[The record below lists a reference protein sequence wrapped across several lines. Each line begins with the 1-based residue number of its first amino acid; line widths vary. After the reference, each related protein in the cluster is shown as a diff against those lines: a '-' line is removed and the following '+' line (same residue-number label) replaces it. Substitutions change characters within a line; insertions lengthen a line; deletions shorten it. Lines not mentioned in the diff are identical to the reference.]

1 MARRPRRWYAAAMP
15 DDPTLASV
23 PTAHD
28 LATRPGFLIR
38 RLHQIH
44 VALFIEECAAFD
56 ATPVQYSIM
65 SAVQAHPG
73 LDQARLGKVVGVDRA
88 TLANVA
94 GRLDRRGLVRR
105 RASAAD
111 RRLRLVKM
119 TEAGSAL
126 LARMDAPARRA
137 HARTIEALMPADRS
151 AFVQALAQL
160 VQSGNAHGRALLR
173 LG

>member
-1 MARRPRRWYAAAMP
+1 ML
-15 DDPTLASV
+15 DSV
-23 PTAHD
+23 PTAHG
-28 LATRPGFLIR
+28 LAARPGFLIR

-44 VALFIEECAAFD
+44 VALFIEECGAFD
-56 ATPVQYSIM
+56 VTPVQYSIM

-73 LDQARLGKVVGVDRA
+73 LDQARLGEVVGVDRA

-94 GRLDRRGLVRR
+94 GRLERRGLERR

-111 RRLRLVKM
+111 RRLRLVEM
-119 TEAGSAL
+119 TANGAAL

-137 HARTIEALMPADRS
+137 HARTVEVLAPAERR
-151 AFVQALAQL
+151 AFVQALARL
-160 VQSGNAHGRALLR
+160 VQSGNAHGRAPLR

>member
-15 DDPTLASV
+15 DDNVLDSA
-23 PTAHD
+23 PTAYD
-28 LATRPGFLIR
+28 LAARPGFLIR

-56 ATPVQYSIM
+56 VTPVQYSIM

-73 LDQARLGKVVGVDRA
+73 LDQARLGEMIGVDRA
-88 TLANVA
+88 TLANVV
-94 GRLDRRGLVRR
+94 GRLERRGLVRR

-111 RRLRLVKM
+111 RRLRLVEM
-119 TEAGSAL
+119 TDGGAAL

-137 HARTIEALMPADRS
+137 HTRTVEALAPAERQ

-160 VQSGNAHGRALLR
+160 VQCGNAHGRAPLR

>member
-1 MARRPRRWYAAAMP
+1 MAPAARGWYPAPMP
-15 DDPTLASV
+15 DAA
-23 PTAHD
+23 PTAFD
-28 LATRPGFLIR
+28 LAARPGFLLR

-56 ATPVQYSIM
+56 VTPVQYSIM

-73 LDQARLGKVVGVDRA
+73 LDQARLGEEVGVDRA

-94 GRLDRRGLVRR
+94 GRLEARGLVLR
-105 RASAAD
+105 RASPAD
-111 RRLRLVKM
+111 RRVRLVEM

-137 HARTIEALMPADRS
+137 HARTIEALPDADRC
-151 AFVQALAQL
+151 AFTHALARL
-160 VQSGNAHGRALLR
+160 VEAGNGHGRAPLR

>member
-15 DDPTLASV
+15 DDSA

-28 LATRPGFLIR
+28 LSTRPGFLIR

-56 ATPVQYSIM
+56 VTPVQYSIM

-73 LDQARLGKVVGVDRA
+73 LDQARLGEVVGVDRA
-88 TLANVA
+88 TLANVV
-94 GRLDRRGLVRR
+94 GRLERRGLVRR

-111 RRLRLVKM
+111 RRLRLVDM
-119 TEAGSAL
+119 TEDGAAL

-137 HARTIEALMPADRS
+137 HARTVEALAPADRR

-160 VQSGNAHGRALLR
+160 VQSGNAHGRAPLR

>member
-15 DDPTLASV
+15 NDPMLDSV
-23 PTAHD
+23 PTVHD

-56 ATPVQYSIM
+56 VTPVQYSIM

-73 LDQARLGKVVGVDRA
+73 LDQARLGEVVGVDRA

-105 RASAAD
+105 QASAVD
-111 RRLRLVKM
+111 RRLRLVEI
-119 TEAGSAL
+119 TADGAAL

-137 HARTIEALMPADRS
+137 HARTIEALAPADRS
-151 AFVQALAQL
+151 VFVQALAQL
-160 VQSGNAHGRALLR
+160 VQSGNAHGRAPLR